1 MHFPGV
7 VRFERWSE
15 NDQHVA
21 CVAGG
26 EQRRQRLDRRQN
38 ALQAAEAGGKQ
49 DQLHRI
55 AQSKRLAQR
64 IARICSH
71 IDAVAKHSRVGREVE
86 WLQAGLLCGIQT
98 QQKFG
103 RLQRLG
109 DAGGACRIIDVGVD
123 VGATGEQAIRQQGL
137 VRESCGQWC
146 AGLVEVDAERE
157 IEALA
162 RREFL
167 QAQRFPRKTGRG
179 GDVVRYRAKTYVCQG
194 RPGCF
199 IAACCFGITGGGC
212 QLAVDQYAG
221 PVVVA
226 IGRSRQRAIRVEL
239 PAGNRRAPGRTLQYG
254 HLVGPRR

>member
-1 MHFPGV
+1 M
-7 VRFERWSE
+7 
-15 NDQHVA
+15 A

-38 ALQAAEAGGKQ
+38 ALQAAEAGGEKNQ
-49 DQLHRI
+49 ACCIGQP
-55 AQSKRLAQR
+55 QCPTQR
-64 IARICSH
+64 VARIRSH
-71 IDAVAKHSRVGREVE
+71 VDAVANDACVGGKFDGRQE
-86 WLQAGLLCGIQT
+86 GLLLVIQA

-103 RLQRLG
+103 RLQCPG
-109 DAGGACRIIDVGVD
+109 YCSFPSRIVDIRVD
-123 VGATGEQAIRQQGL
+123 VGAAGEEAVRQQRRIGIGE
-137 VRESCGQWC
+137 RHCQRH
-146 AGLVEVDAERE
+146 AGPVEMNAQRTV
-157 IEALA
+157 EAFA
-162 RREFL
+162 CRKFL